1 MRIAT
6 YNLWNSTVSWAQRLA
21 AIAEEL
27 TVLDADVVAMQEAP
41 TQATDK
47 QSLIDFFR
55 ENTPYPNGLHLK
67 YPEEPDEGDSPEGL
81 AILSKR
87 PVEPVWSSWEDD
99 RATANN
105 WAAKAVVDCC
115 GASLS
120 VTNVHLDWEHRAS
133 HEQHIAEIVRD
144 VTEKCPCDHDI
155 LCGDFND
162 DVDSRVARFLAGEVS
177 IAGSSTQWRD
187 LAHAWHAVLGEVA
200 PITVNFAGNPW
211 RAETGD
217 EVPARFDRIYLR
229 SGKSSRNLRVVRAGL
244 FGKERANSLGIVPSD
259 HFGVFV
265 DLKDRRVQG
274 P

>member
-55 ENTPYPNGLHLK
+55 ENTPYAYGVHLN
-67 YPEEPDEGDSPEGL
+67 YPEEPAEGDRPEGL
-81 AILSKR
+81 AFLSKL
-87 PVEPVWSSWEDD
+87 PNEAVWSSWEDD

-115 GASLS
+115 GASLG

-133 HEQHIAEIVRD
+133 REQHIAEIVRD

-162 DVDSRVARFLAGEVS
+162 DVDSLVARFPRRRSFNRREQHPVARS
-177 IAGSSTQWRD
+177 R
-187 LAHAWHAVLGEVA
+187 AHVA
-200 PITVNFAGNPW
+200 CRPG
-211 RAETGD
+211 
-217 EVPARFDRIYLR
+217 R
-229 SGKSSRNLRVVRAGL
+229 SGPDHREFRRQ
-244 FGKERANSLGIVPSD
+244 SLEGRD
-259 HFGVFV
+259 G
-265 DLKDRRVQG
+265 
-274 P
+274 